1 MTDAVHIGVLY
12 TGPQPGDPYDEYETF
27 AASLP
32 VPVTMHVAFSR
43 SDGIHRKDVIVQTG
57 RVERMA
63 QALSS
68 IRHLPLRSVAFAC
81 TCGSFAYGPAGSRQQ
96 AEDLAAVAGV
106 PATTTSQ
113 AFMAAAT
120 AMGLKRV
127 VVLATY
133 PVDVARLFVDL
144 LNDIG
149 TEVVALTSLDLL
161 TGRQSNRLTP
171 EELMDRVT
179 GLDHDEA
186 EAILVPDTAVRSLDI
201 ITPLEE
207 RLGKPVLTANQVTA
221 WRAIRL
227 AGLDCVQ
234 PRYGA
239 LMARVHSA
247 PGEAP
252 RPIRQPRRRE
262 P

>member
-1 MTDAVHIGVLY
+1 MTDSVHIGVLH
-12 TGPQPGDPYDEYETF
+12 TGPQPGDPFDEYGTF

-43 SDGIHRKDVIVQTG
+43 SDGIHSKEVIVQTG

-68 IRHLPLRSVAFAC
+68 IRHLPLRSVVYAC

-113 AFMAAAT
+113 AFLAAAR

-127 VVLATY
+127 AVVATY
-133 PVDVARLFVDL
+133 PLEVARLFVDL

-149 TEVVALTSLDLL
+149 TEVVGLTSLDLP
-161 TGRQSNRLTP
+161 TGRESNRLTP
-171 EELMDRVT
+171 AELMDRVI
-179 GLDHDEA
+179 GVDRGDA
-186 EAILVPDTAVRSLDI
+186 GAILVPDTAVRSLDI
-201 ITPLEE
+201 IAPLEE
-207 RLGKPVLTANQVTA
+207 KLGKPVLTANQVTA

-227 AGLDCVQ
+227 AGLDCLQ
-234 PRYGA
+234 PRCGA
-239 LMARVHSA
+239 LMARAHVA
-247 PGEAP
+247 PVEAP
-252 RPIRQPRRRE
+252 RPNR
-262 P
+262 